1 MLQRVAANLYST
13 SDVYRFAKSNG
24 VDRLV
29 FTEKT
34 STHQEILLCGVLKIT
49 YEFESQKIE
58 FLQAKHSDFE
68 NKTWVEM
75 SPRLK
80 NKISTW
86 IGVYFIPGQSSDKY
100 FFKWLLD
107 EAVTILINDLLEIG
121 SKIEGEAEVYIC
133 SYCECNDTPCECIEK
148 NLGLCYLKSEQLME
162 GNVTSDYVNNLL
174 RVNLKFA
181 VAINGKMVFENKKL
195 ISEKPF
201 KSELLV
207 KFLYLTFHNNSAW
220 NNAGKLLYKA
230 SSVFFDRVVCKKMM
244 KVYSGR
250 YFAHFSLADYLK
262 FKKKYVIDVVDDNL
276 LSLLR
281 DDDKKVGKTL
291 RRKVFYDG
299 SNESMLSF
307 LKSKDC
313 DVSRSEIKLFRQLPV
328 TLVGV
333 CGRAVKLEKN
343 NSNRLCFF
351 KLLRHKQL
359 LKRFP
364 VNYINQI
371 GELFLQL
378 NLEEV
383 DVDSVGYI
391 FSLWFEARKDTLKK
405 YPFKKNRD
413 VWDNELGVLR
423 HALDWLI
430 FNKPQINKNQRWS
443 SILKLV
449 QKWDDERFSKQ
460 ADKIPNFSWPPL
472 SDNYEYEIEGVYYR
486 EILSTRDLFIEGK
499 TLKHCVY
506 DYRRHCLEQE
516 YRVFSVLSGSER
528 ATLGIDCR
536 INKLTFNQV
545 YAEYNRVP
553 SVELQQK
560 VRAFVE
566 VLNKKGS
573 K

>member
-1 MLQRVAANLYST
+1 MLQRLATNIYST
-13 SDVYRFAKSNG
+13 SDVYHFAKRNG
-24 VDRLV
+24 IDRLV
-29 FTEKT
+29 LIEEFA
-34 STHQEILLCGVLKIT
+34 THHEIILCGVLKIN
-49 YEFESQKIE
+49 YEFKSQKID
-58 FLQAKHSDFE
+58 FLQAKYSDFE

-80 NKISTW
+80 NKISAW
-86 IGVYFIPGQSSDKY
+86 IGVYFTPGQASDKF

-107 EAVTILINDLLEIG
+107 EAMSILINDLLKLG
-121 SKIEGEAEVYIC
+121 FKIEGEAEVYFS
-133 SYCECNDTPCECIEK
+133 SYCECYDLPCECIEK
-148 NLGLCYLKSEQLME
+148 KQGQCYLKSEQLME
-162 GNVTSDYVNNLL
+162 GNVSSDYVNKLQ
-174 RVNLKFA
+174 REKLKFT
-181 VAINGKMVFENKKL
+181 VDINGKMAFHKKNTL
-195 ISEKPF
+195 SEKPF
-201 KSELLV
+201 KSEVLV
-207 KFLYLTFHNNSAW
+207 KFLYLTFHNNSPW
-220 NNAGKLLYKA
+220 HNAGKLLYKA
-230 SSVFFDRVVCKKMM
+230 SSVFFDRDVCKKMM
-244 KVYSGR
+244 KVYSGK
-250 YFAHFSLADYLK
+250 YFAHFTLSDYLK

-307 LKSKDC
+307 LKSKKC
-313 DVSRSEIKLFRQLPV
+313 DVSRSEIKLFRKLPV

-333 CGRAVKLEKN
+333 CGRAVKLEKID
-343 NSNRLCFF
+343 SNRICFF
-351 KLLRHKQL
+351 NLLRHREL

-364 VNYINQI
+364 VHYIRQI

-378 NLEEV
+378 NLDEV
-383 DVDSVGYI
+383 DADSVGYI

-413 VWDNELGVLR
+413 IWDNELGVLI
-423 HALDWLI
+423 HALDWLV
-430 FNKPQINKNQRWS
+430 FEKPLINKNQRWS
-443 SILKLV
+443 SILRLV
-449 QKWDDERFSKQ
+449 QKWDDERFAKQ

-472 SDNYEYEIEGVYYR
+472 NHNCEYEIEGVYYR

-516 YRVFSVLSGSER
+516 YRVFSVLAGSER

-536 INKLTFNQV
+536 NNKLTFNQV
-545 YAEYNRVP
+545 YAEYNRAP

-560 VRAFVE
+560 VRAFVQ